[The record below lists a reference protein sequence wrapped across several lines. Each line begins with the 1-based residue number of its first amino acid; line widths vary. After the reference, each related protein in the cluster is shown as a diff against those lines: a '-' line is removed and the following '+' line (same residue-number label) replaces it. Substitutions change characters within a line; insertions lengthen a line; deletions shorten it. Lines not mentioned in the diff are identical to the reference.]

1 MTVDSDSKLY
11 TTPVEDDIPFAEA
24 LPLNDPRS
32 GAGPTKAYPIGLK
45 NYRDDD
51 LEANYVI
58 KEATVLENLGWDRET
73 RKIFIRKVYSILAF
87 QLLLTFCVSAFM
99 TLHAPT
105 QVYVLSHGWPV
116 MLSMV
121 SSFILIFA
129 LMCYKDQ
136 EPTNMYLLWA
146 FTFAEAFLVGNVVTI
161 YCNEGYQ
168 GIVLEA
174 VFLTMAIFIGLTL
187 FTFQESPRQCCFII

>member
-1 MTVDSDSKLY
+1 MTVDGKLY
-11 TTPVEDDIPFAEA
+11 NMPGEDEIPFAEA

-32 GAGPTKAYPIGLK
+32 GAGPKAYPIGLK
-45 NYRDDD
+45 NYHDDD
-51 LEANYVI
+51 IEANANVI
-58 KEATVLENLGWDRET
+58 KEATVLENLGWDIET

-105 QVYVLSHGWPV
+105 QVYVLTHGWPV

-129 LMCYKDQ
+129 LMCYKDK
-136 EPTNMYLLWA
+136 EPTNVYLLWA

-174 VFLTMAIFIGLTL
+174 VFLTMAIFIGLTM
-187 FTFQESPRQCCFII
+187 FTFQSKIDFR